1 MNRPWWPQEEG
12 SARRIDA
19 EAMRSLYVQT
29 PAILA
34 GNAVGVV
41 LVLAIFWPFADPA
54 SMWSWAFTGA
64 ALWALRLGHWLRFTR
79 MPQASAE
86 QLLRWRR
93 SWLFLVLA
101 LGSVWGAAVWVFWGL
116 GDAYRQ
122 LALVLIVYSYGLASV
137 QLLSTQPKVFLAFL
151 MVLMCP
157 AVLRIATEPTLAWRY
172 QFSGVMVLLL
182 AVTWLL
188 GRHFAAALNQAIEL
202 KTQTEALAEQLA
214 VEKAQAESAR
224 RDAEAASRAKT
235 QFFAAASHDLRQPLH
250 AMGLFG
256 EALRARS
263 NDPQALRLIDSIN
276 EAVDALESLFG
287 QLLDV
292 TKMDSGAVEV
302 RPQPVKVR
310 DLFARLRLTFE
321 PGAFEKGL
329 ALSFYGEQHIAHAD
343 PVHLERILRNLV
355 SNAIRYTED
364 GGVVV
369 ACRSRAGRLL
379 FQVWDSGLG
388 LAEDQLPRIFEEFY
402 QVDPQRPVEAH
413 QRKGLGLGLSI
424 VKRLSALMG
433 TEVTVQSRVGRG
445 TVFSFSLPVGHLVP
459 AAPSPAQVQARRLN
473 LTLEGRRI
481 VVVEDDPAVREGLG
495 VLLQSWG
502 AAVDTYDSLA
512 GLKQGLKQGLNVPS
526 APPDLALV
534 DYRLS
539 DQETGLQALDLL
551 RAQWPLA
558 SIPAIVIS
566 GSNTLVGHEEM
577 AQKYGYHLLVK
588 PVLPNKLRAMIGFKL
603 GMR

>member
-1 MNRPWWPQEEG
+1 MKALSESSDKGTTHRV
-12 SARRIDA
+12 DA

-34 GNAVGVV
+34 GNAVGVF
-41 LVLAIFWPFADPA
+41 LVLAIFWPFADPT
-54 SMWSWAFTGA
+54 SMWSWACTGA
-64 ALWALRLGHWLRFTR
+64 ALWALRLAHWLRFTST
-79 MPQASAE
+79 PNATAQ
-86 QLLRWRR
+86 QLLNWRGP
-93 SWLFLVLA
+93 WLFLVLA
-101 LGSVWGAAVWVFWGL
+101 LGSVWGSAVWVFWGL

-137 QLLSTQPKVFLAFL
+137 QLLSTQPRVFLSFL

-157 AVLRIATEPTLAWRY
+157 AVVRIATEPTLAWRY
-172 QFSGVMVLLL
+172 EFSGVMILLL

-214 VEKAQAESAR
+214 AEKAEAESAR
-224 RDAEAASRAKT
+224 REAEAASRAKT

-263 NDPQALRLIDSIN
+263 SDPQALRLIDSIN
-276 EAVDALESLFG
+276 ESVDALESLFG

-302 RPQPVKVR
+302 KMQAVKVR
-310 DLFARLRLTFE
+310 DLFARLKLTFE
-321 PGAFEKGL
+321 PAAFEKGL
-329 ALSFYGEQHIAHAD
+329 GLSFHGARHIAQAD
-343 PVHLERILRNLV
+343 PLHLERILRNLV

-369 ACRSRAGRLL
+369 ACRPRAGALL
-379 FQVWDSGLG
+379 FQVWDSGMG
-388 LAEDQLPRIFEEFY
+388 MPADQLPRIFDEFY
-402 QVDPQRPVEAH
+402 QVDPARPVQAH

-424 VKRLSALMG
+424 VKRLGALMG
-433 TEVTVQSRVGRG
+433 TEISVRSHPGRG
-445 TVFSFSLPVGHLVP
+445 TVFSFLTPVGQP
-459 AAPSPAQVQARRLN
+459 QATTSDPAQAPVRRLN
-473 LTLEGRRI
+473 LTLQGRRF
-481 VVVEDDPAVREGLG
+481 VVVEDDPAVREGLS

-502 AAVDTYDSLA
+502 ATVDAFDSLA
-512 GLKQGLKQGLNVPS
+512 ALAHALPQWAQ
-526 APPDLALV
+526 APDLALV

-539 DQETGLQALDLL
+539 DHETGLQALDML

-558 SIPAIVIS
+558 AVPAIVIS
-566 GSNTLVGHEEM
+566 GSNTLVGHEDL